1 MSDDDSSQ
9 LPERLRHLHAELS
22 RDYSTSLAK
31 YARTAH
37 PNEDVS
43 KAGTLLYGPPVDE
56 YRTLLAEAA
65 AARGIATPLRR
76 RSRRSSKGVEVA
88 ELRRVA
94 NLVGLPSWPL
104 PDST

>member
-1 MSDDDSSQ
+1 MSDDHRSQ
-9 LPERLRHLHAELS
+9 LPERLRYLHAQLS
-22 RDYSTSLAK
+22 VDYSTSLAK
-31 YARTAH
+31 YALTAH

-43 KAGTLLYGPPVDE
+43 KAGTLLYGPSVDE

-65 AARGIATPLRR
+65 SARGIATPLRR
-76 RSRRSSKGVEVA
+76 RLWRSSKGVEVA

-94 NLVGLPSWPL
+94 NLVGLPSWPV